1 MDTAQITAVEV
12 KHVLENHF
20 RANKSTGL
28 SSLPLQCLKWMCA
41 QAHPTIADFL
51 TKSAIEQLAPQ
62 AWRNS
67 KVVPLYK
74 GEGAL
79 SDCNNYRS
87 IAVSPPFAKLLMSIV
102 N

>member
-1 MDTAQITAVEV
+1 M
-12 KHVLENHF
+12 
-20 RANKSTGL
+20 STE
-28 SSLPLQCLKWMCA
+28 
-41 QAHPTIADFL
+41 AHPTIADFL
-51 TKSAIEQLAPQ
+51 NKSAIEQLAPQ

-74 GEGAL
+74 GEGEM

-87 IAVSPPFAKLLMSIV
+87 IAVSPPFAKLLMAIV